1 MRRPPAASIRR
12 PGPWFAATAVVL
24 ALSGCVAGSHT
35 TRSTLGIAS
44 STVPATPTTR
54 VPVEGA
60 SLAGSTPDPNA
71 QPIPTGEGV
80 PGDEL
85 AQQIRALVSAKGSV
99 RMSMSTVAGSA
110 EARVDTRTR
119 SAQVSVTTGGR
130 TVTLVSLS
138 GRTWVKGAG
147 TVDVTLPPS
156 TSSTAGAPSGR
167 PRTDTRHWLLLDPG
181 GADAISRAL
190 GDQARSASQVDP
202 GRFTTMLPGLLGDR
216 TPRGEGTQTVFSVP
230 PTQYLDA
237 VAAPAALRSAVT
249 RQVRL
254 VVVQDQQGV
263 LTSVVA
269 TVPTARGEIVDR
281 TEYSRW
287 GEPAEI
293 PEPPSDDV
301 APAPGSPVA
310 QDHGTTAPTGST
322 ASDGQLT
329 PSSEAVTGPEGPA
342 SVSGAPGAPAT
353 GSSASGSAPR

>member
-1 MRRPPAASIRR
+1 MRRSPAASTRR
-12 PGPWFAATAVVL
+12 PGPWLVATAVVL

-35 TRSTLGIAS
+35 TRSTFGATSSSAS
-44 STVPATPTTR
+44 GTPTTR
-54 VPVEGA
+54 LPVEGA

-85 AQQIRALVSAKGSV
+85 AQQIRTQVAAKGSV
-99 RMSMSTVAGSA
+99 RMSMSTVAGA
-110 EARVDTRTR
+110 GEARVDTRTR
-119 SAQVSVTTGGR
+119 AAQVSVTTGGR
-130 TVTLVSLS
+130 TVTLVTLG

-147 TVDVTLPPS
+147 TVEVALPAPTS
-156 TSSTAGAPSGR
+156 TAAGAPPAR

-190 GDQARSASQVDP
+190 GTQAQAASQVDP

-216 TPRGEGTQTVFSVP
+216 TPRGEGTQTAFSVP

-237 VAAPAALRSAVT
+237 VGAPAALRSAVT

-254 VVVQDQQGV
+254 VVVQDRQGV

-293 PEPPSDDV
+293 EEPPSDDV

-310 QDHGTTAPTGST
+310 QDRSTTAPTGSST
-322 ASDGQLT
+322 PGGLASASSGDAPGPEAS
-329 PSSEAVTGPEGPA
+329 PSTDSPATTGSPTTGP
-342 SVSGAPGAPAT
+342 
-353 GSSASGSAPR
+353 APR